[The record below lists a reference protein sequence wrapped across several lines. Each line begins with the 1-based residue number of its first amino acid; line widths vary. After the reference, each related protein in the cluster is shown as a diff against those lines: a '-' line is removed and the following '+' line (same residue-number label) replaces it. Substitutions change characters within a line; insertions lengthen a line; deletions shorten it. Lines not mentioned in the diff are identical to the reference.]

1 MNNLVLPN
9 RVAIQ
14 SVDSD
19 KRPLKMADVLFR
31 VLFFARPKSDFTLQ
45 PFASD
50 GNGVCTISR
59 NEVEAEVAAHY
70 DFGLMDYAHVSGCST
85 SVESCLLS
93 GEDIHRTIEAR
104 KIWTNLL
111 AGERDRWDSMEQLLD
126 VYRKANN
133 GRRFADQSPSI
144 RDNWDKVGAE
154 YTYDFVVLPR

>member
-9 RVAIQ
+9 CVAIQ
-14 SVDSD
+14 LVNTD
-19 KRPLKMADVLFR
+19 KRPLKIADVLFR
-31 VLFFARPKSDFTLQ
+31 VRFFARQKSDFTLQ

-50 GNGVCTISR
+50 ANGVCRISR

-70 DFGLMDYAHVSGCST
+70 DSGVMDYAHVSGCSPL
-85 SVESCLLS
+85 VEICLLS
-93 GEDIHRTIEAR
+93 GEDIHHAIEAR

-111 AGERDRWDSMEQLLD
+111 AGERDRWGSVEQLLD

-133 GRRFADQSPSI
+133 GRLFGDQSPSI
-144 RDNWDKVGAE
+144 RDDWDKVGAE

>member
-14 SVDSD
+14 LVDTD
-19 KRPLKMADVLFR
+19 KRPLKMEDVLFR
-31 VLFFARPKSDFTLQ
+31 VRLFARRKSDFTLQ

-50 GNGVCTISR
+50 GNGLVTISR
-59 NEVEAEVAAHY
+59 NEVEAEVAAAY
-70 DFGLMDYAHVSGCST
+70 DSGLMDYAHVSTCAP
-85 SVESCLLS
+85 SVEIRLLS
-93 GEDIHRTIEAR
+93 GEDIHRAIEAR
-104 KIWTNLL
+104 KIWRNLL

-133 GRRFADQSPSI
+133 GKLLADQSPSI
-144 RDNWDKVGAE
+144 RDDWDEVEAE